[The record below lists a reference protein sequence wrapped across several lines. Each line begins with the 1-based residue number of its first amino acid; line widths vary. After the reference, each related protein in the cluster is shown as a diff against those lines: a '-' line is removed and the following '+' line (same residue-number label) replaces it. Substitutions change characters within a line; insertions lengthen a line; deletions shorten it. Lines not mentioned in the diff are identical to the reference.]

1 MGSPI
6 TRTCRPDL
14 RADPEATVI
23 IDLPSTTAHKIAK
36 RMVDLRETHGA
47 IALGRVLT
55 LVLVVAEAHAEPAIE
70 SANHASHEHP
80 CRILVV
86 AQESGR
92 GAAQLDAQIRVGGDA
107 GASEVIVLRT
117 SGELTRH
124 PDSVVLPLLLPDA
137 PVVAWWPGPAP
148 AVPADDPVGQLANRR
163 ITDAAAVKR
172 PATALAA
179 RAESY
184 RPGDTDLAW
193 SRVTGWRALLAA
205 ALDQPPFERV
215 TGARVTGASES
226 PSADL
231 LAAWLAL
238 TLRVPVTRA
247 KATGVDGVVN
257 VRLERRSGPLEL
269 DRPGDDNATLAV
281 PGRNERRVALPK
293 RLDRDC
299 LAEELR
305 RLDPDE
311 VYHAVLVEGLARLRD
326 KGRTTRTRANA
337 QNASAR

>member
-1 MGSPI
+1 
-6 TRTCRPDL
+6 L
-14 RADPEATVI
+14 I
-23 IDLPSTTAHKIAK
+23 IDMPSTTSHKIAK
-36 RMVDLRETHGA
+36 RMVDLRESYGA

-55 LVLVVAEAHAEPAIE
+55 LVLVVEEASAEPAIE

-86 AQESGR
+86 AHETGR
-92 GAAQLDAQIRVGGDA
+92 GTARLDAQIRIGGDA

-117 SGELTRH
+117 FGELTGH
-124 PDSVVLPLLLPDA
+124 PESVVVPLLLPDA
-137 PVVAWWPGPAP
+137 PVVAWWPGGAP
-148 AVPADDPVGQLANRR
+148 KIPADDPVGRLASRR
-163 ITDAAAVKR
+163 ITDAAAAKR
-172 PATALAA
+172 PGAALTA
-179 RAESY
+179 RAKSY

-215 TGARVTGASES
+215 TAARVTGASNS

-238 TLRVPVTRA
+238 TLRVQVTRT
-247 KATGVDGVVN
+247 KMSGVDGVVN
-257 VRLERRSGPLEL
+257 VRLDRRSGPLEL
-269 DRPGDDNATLAV
+269 DRPGDDNATLSV
-281 PGRNERRVALPK
+281 PGRHERRVALPK

-311 VYHAVLVEGLARLRD
+311 VYHAVLTDGLARLRE
-326 KGRTTRTRANA
+326 KGRKTRTHATA
-337 QNASAR
+337 HSALNR